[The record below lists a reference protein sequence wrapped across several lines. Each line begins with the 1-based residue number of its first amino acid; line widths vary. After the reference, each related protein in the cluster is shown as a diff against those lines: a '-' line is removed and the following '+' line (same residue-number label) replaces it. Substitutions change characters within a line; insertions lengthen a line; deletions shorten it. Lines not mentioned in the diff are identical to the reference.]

1 MEYFMFPFIINSG
14 SFEKAARRR
23 QLSPSNLSNIFRIY
37 CKFQAVAGPGHTQT
51 NVVPSSGIRTLA
63 WRHNPV
69 LLTPVLLT
77 SVLLT
82 PVLLTPVL
90 PSSSSCS
97 FIVTTRHGWT
107 PHQRYSSRIGDDR
120 VNNHHCKCKCFWC
133 SSNVLYFATADQ
145 CPAPRRGQSSLLH
158 AFPHLLHSVLT
169 PPAAA
174 SCPCSCSPEPDTWH
188 ATKTT
193 CPGVPVLSRH

>member
-1 MEYFMFPFIINSG
+1 MWCRAPASG
-14 SFEKAARRR
+14 HWRDVTT
-23 QLSPSNLSNIFRIY
+23 LSSWLLSYWLLFSWLL
-37 CKFQAVAGPGHTQT
+37 
-51 NVVPSSGIRTLA
+51 SS
-63 WRHNPV
+63 P
-69 LLTPVLLT
+69 
-77 SVLLT
+77 
-82 PVLLTPVL
+82 
-90 PSSSSCS
+90 SCS

-107 PHQRYSSRIGDDR
+107 PHQRYSSRIGDGR
-120 VNNHHCKCKCFWC
+120 VKNHHCMCKCFWC

-174 SCPCSCSPEPDTWH
+174 SCPCSSSPQPDTWH